1 LPSILPRVERT
12 GARLENSAAMSDWI
26 NDRTS
31 PVPASASTAAR
42 RETRPTAW
50 SLVVPVKGGEGAK
63 SRLRAPEGVDR
74 IALARALA
82 LDTVVAAAQAVRA
95 DHVVV
100 VTSDA
105 EVSRGV
111 RELGV
116 HVLRDPG
123 QGLDAA
129 ARAGLATVE
138 VGHPA
143 AVLLGD
149 VPAVRAADLRTAL
162 VSAKAYDCW
171 FVPDAEG
178 TGTVLLG
185 ASDASS
191 MRPRFG
197 AGSAARHEAEG
208 HVRLDLDVARLRR
221 DVDDEAS
228 LGEAL
233 RLGVGR
239 HTAALLAHVIGL

>member
-1 LPSILPRVERT
+1 
-12 GARLENSAAMSDWI
+12 MSDWI

-31 PVPASASTAAR
+31 RVPASASTAGR
-42 RETRPTAW
+42 GQLRPTAW

-82 LDTVVAAAQAVRA
+82 LDTIVAAAEAVGA

-100 VTSDA
+100 VTSEA
-105 EVSRGV
+105 EMSQSV
-111 RELGV
+111 RALGV
-116 HVLRDPG
+116 HFLRDPG
-123 QGLDAA
+123 EGLNAA
-129 ARAGLATVE
+129 AGAGLAAFDA
-138 VGHPA
+138 GQAA

-149 VPAVRAADLRTAL
+149 VPALRAADLRAAL
-162 VSAKAYDCW
+162 VSATAYACW

-178 TGTVLLG
+178 NGTVLLG
-185 ASDASS
+185 SSEASS
-191 MRPRFG
+191 VRPRFG
-197 AGSAARHEAEG
+197 SGSAARHEAEG
-208 HVRLDLDVARLRR
+208 HVRLDLDLPRLRR